1 MFTEIANPHVFVCLG
16 EKNAKHFYRVYS
28 ISKESKKCIGLN
40 NYTVSQ

>member
-1 MFTEIANPHVFVCLG
+1 MFTEIANLHVFVCLG

-40 NYTVSQ
+40 NFTVSQ